1 MNDRNI
7 QGAPRCV
14 DLTQKPALSPEAE
27 RTTDR
32 MGGVHPG
39 QEELRPGK
47 CRSLA
52 AQLPEGSLL
61 RHDGQQGG
69 ESSPGPDSHVV
80 GRTVDNR
87 KPFKERNG
95 TVQAGRSGN

>member
-1 MNDRNI
+1 MSDRNV
-7 QGAPRCV
+7 QGVPRCV
-14 DLTQKPALSPEAE
+14 NPTQKPALSPEAE
-27 RTTDR
+27 RTTDG
-32 MGGVHPG
+32 MGGVRRG
-39 QEELRPGK
+39 QEELGPGK
-47 CRSLA
+47 CRSVA

-61 RHDGQQGG
+61 RHDGQQGV